1 MEEIMK
7 KIVPFK
13 KEIAF
18 TTNLSEIT
26 SISLEHSL
34 HVEDENIK
42 GEFIISGDYK
52 MTDTSI
58 DTEEF
63 NFALPFEIEM
73 DDHYDLSHVNVDIDD
88 FYYEI
93 VNNRKLLINI
103 DVLIDK
109 LEEKPL
115 MEEVTETGD
124 DNENRKYELSASAD
138 NQDRE
143 EVENPFLEVETAI
156 PLEVEKK
163 EDEMNETQEVMVDE
177 CQNDEINTLFNQ
189 LDDNQDATA
198 IYRVYIIREGDTI
211 ESVMQKYGVS
221 KESIAEYNDLNDLK
235 IGDKLIIPA
244 NKNAEL
250 S

>member
-1 MEEIMK
+1 MK

-58 DTEEF
+58 DTEQF

-115 MEEVTETGD
+115 MEEVTETVD

-138 NQDRE
+138 KQDRE

>member
-1 MEEIMK
+1 MK

-58 DTEEF
+58 DTEQF

-115 MEEVTETGD
+115 MEEVTETVD

-138 NQDRE
+138 KQDRE

-235 IGDKLIIPA
+235 LGDKLIIPA
-244 NKNAEL
+244 NKNVEL